1 MTNSNSGNKQ
11 EILETI
17 NQFIKLL
24 GKPHD
29 ATWVRYID
37 PLKRGN
43 SIREK
48 LPSGPDHQWF
58 GSQQDLERLQERQSQ
73 GFNVFLITGNGTAAT
88 GNTGNQNDADIQS
101 CPALF
106 VEWDNK
112 PIEWQVTAW
121 KELGLPEPS
130 IQVHTGGKSIHCY
143 WVLDQPME
151 PATWRVLIK
160 RLIIHCGS
168 DTSISNPSRPM
179 RMPGGIY
186 HNKKTGEAQG
196 TAEIIHCSERRYS
209 VSEIEA
215 CLPPVLAKATPK
227 AAASS
232 RFAAPSGQWEQRSE
246 DELINALKQVPV
258 FDHDQGRRDELLNLN
273 FRLIAEI
280 GAERGLQLMQEH
292 SPAVSDMEDYFKTEV
307 KKIKAGSIWPFLREH
322 YNIDISRTR
331 KKRLTDK
338 PVATTKPVE
347 AETGVLADQLP
358 SGWEE
363 NIRGEWIRRRL
374 KSGDLAKLLNDYA
387 SGDLR
392 FNELTLYAEYDNK
405 TISSS
410 ELDYFYIQLSERGY
424 SIPKKDAADCL
435 IYQARKQSYHPIR
448 DYLNHI
454 KTNSDIVPA
463 EISNL
468 ASKYLNSTNQLHDTM
483 LRKTLVGA
491 VARVMDPGCKFDTC
505 LVLAGATGI
514 GKSTFF
520 KTLASPAWFCDT
532 AQDQDKDLKMVI
544 HSTWIYELAELETIT
559 GKKEAG
565 AIKCLLSGSTDKFRA
580 PYGSAMEDHDRK
592 SIFVA
597 TCNRRDFLRDETGSR
612 RYWVIPVPNAMHQ
625 KIDVTELRKDRD
637 AIWKAA
643 VLAYADGEKP
653 FLDIQDELHSEQENK
668 AYEPEDIWL
677 APMEHWLNKSRTEAQ
692 FTTAQALAGAGLR
705 QQDHLSS
712 DDQRRAAHVL
722 RELGCV
728 QEKLQTR
735 VQGKRA
741 RLWKVGTNASD
752 VSDQMEESETGQ
764 TNCAGTDHSILSQ
777 ISDKKSKSFEFL
789 STEDTAAAIA
799 APPECETHR
808 EFRKRSEYLRQN
820 DETCCTA
827 IDSAVSDPSKK
838 SETTPTS
845 ETGTKPTNAC
855 HKEKRARN
863 QFEQS
868 MRAHGKNHDLSDL
881 IDAELLPQ
889 YKKYSEDELMA
900 IREDAEKF
908 WEHPQQNLVD
918 G

>member
-11 EILETI
+11 GIPETI
-17 NQFIKLL
+17 NQFIELL
-24 GKPHD
+24 GKPQD

-37 PLKRGN
+37 PMKRGN
-43 SIREK
+43 SIRK
-48 LPSGPDHQWF
+48 KMPSGADHQWF

-88 GNTGNQNDADIQS
+88 GKTGNQNDADIQS

-130 IQVHTGGKSIHCY
+130 IQVHSGGKSIHCY

-160 RLIIHCGS
+160 RLIIHCRS

-186 HNKKTGEAQG
+186 HNKETGEATG

-215 CLPPVLAKATPK
+215 GLPPVLARATPK

-232 RFAAPSGQWEQRSE
+232 RFAAPSSQWKPRT
-246 DELINALKQVPV
+246 DDDLINALKQVPV
-258 FDHDQGRRDELLNLN
+258 FDHDQGRRNELLNLN

-292 SPAVSDMEDYFKTEV
+292 SPAVSDMEDFFKTEV
-307 KKIKAGSIWPFLREH
+307 TQIKKGSIWPFLREH
-322 YNIDISRTR
+322 YNVNISRTR
-331 KKRLTDK
+331 KKRITDK
-338 PVATTKPVE
+338 PVATTKPVQ
-347 AETGVLADQLP
+347 AKKTGELAYQLP

-363 NIRGEWIRRRL
+363 NIRGEWIRRKL
-374 KSGDLAKLLNDYA
+374 KSGDLAKLLKDYV
-387 SGDLR
+387 SGNFR
-392 FNELTLYAEYDNK
+392 FNELTLYAEYNNK

-424 SIPKKDAADCL
+424 TIPKKDAADCL

-463 EISNL
+463 DISSL
-468 ASKYLNSTNQLHDTM
+468 ASKYLNSTNPLHDTM

-625 KIDVTELRKDRD
+625 KIDVTELLKDRD
-637 AIWKAA
+637 AIWKAT

-677 APMEHWLNKSRTEAQ
+677 APMEHWLNKSRTEPQ
-692 FTTAQALAGAGLR
+692 FTTAQALAGASLR

-752 VSDQMEESETGQ
+752 VSDQMEQSETGQ
-764 TNCAGTDHSILSQ
+764 NNCAGTDHSILSQ

-789 STEDTAAAIA
+789 PTEDTAAAP

-820 DETCCTA
+820 AETCCTA
-827 IDSAVSDPSKK
+827 IDSAVSDPSKRF
-838 SETTPTS
+838 ETTPTS
-845 ETGTKPTNAC
+845 ETGTKPINA
-855 HKEKRARN
+855 
-863 QFEQS
+863 
-868 MRAHGKNHDLSDL
+868 
-881 IDAELLPQ
+881 
-889 YKKYSEDELMA
+889 DELMA
-900 IREDAEKF
+900 IREDAERF
-908 WEHPQQNLVD
+908 WEHPEQNLGD